1 MNRIAEIRRARGLMQ
16 SELAKQL
23 GVTPQAISC
32 YEQEKKEPRL
42 KTLIKLSQ
50 ALDCSLDELLGLR
63 KIDRKVIYSIMLDDG
78 RVVNTPDRPDLWKDD
93 DDFFEINACTMPAP
107 GEQRRYTRMWISKAH
122 IMTVNNHDWRAD
134 DDPA

>member
-1 MNRIAEIRRARGLMQ
+1 MNRIAEIRRTRGLMQ
-16 SELAKQL
+16 AELAKQL

-32 YEQEKKEPRL
+32 YEQGKKEPRL
-42 KTLIKLSQ
+42 KTLIKLSK

-63 KIDRKVIYSIMLDDG
+63 KIDRKVIYSIVLDDG
-78 RVVNTPDRPDLWKDD
+78 RVVNTPDRPDLWKDAG
-93 DDFFEINACTMPAP
+93 DFFEIKACTILAP

-134 DDPA
+134 NDPA